1 MTENIPQAA
10 RVLVHHIGSL
20 GDTLVT
26 IPALEALR
34 RHFGRESCIHLL
46 HSFTP
51 GRVGTGSVLE
61 TTGLLDGYVPY
72 SSEGSFPQRIANLL
86 PLWWKLVRGHYDI
99 AVSVV
104 HTRRSALSFA
114 REKLFFRL
122 CGIPRTVG
130 FSAFPER
137 TLSPR
142 DQNGWP
148 QPVANEVF
156 LRLERVYAGGIGRL
170 PDAPKPM
177 IPIPPAT

>member
-1 MTENIPQAA
+1 MKENIPKAA

-34 RHFGRESCIHLL
+34 RHFGKESRIDLL

-51 GRVGTGSVLE
+51 GRVGAESVLE

-72 SSEGSFPQRIANLL
+72 SAEGTHPQRIASLL
-86 PLWWKLVRGHYDI
+86 RLWWKLARGHYDVV
-99 AVSVV
+99 VSVV

-122 CGIPRTVG
+122 CGIRQAIG
-130 FSAFPER
+130 FSAFPDS

-142 DQNGWP
+142 DQDGWP
-148 QPVANEVF
+148 QAV
-156 LRLERVYAGGIGRL
+156 
-170 PDAPKPM
+170 
-177 IPIPPAT
+177 